1 MYSVAT
7 LVLSLLTFQAGA
19 FDANSKAGQKL
30 MNSARQL
37 ENNGERDVSW
47 MPNYSIKFESCH
59 SLVQVAGEENGGG
72 EDGSSMLFTQHLIE
86 FKLCPSGTCSTGCK
100 NGGRYITNM
109 REFTQMFIEYKE
121 QEKEEKCESI
131 RENCYND
138 DENYCFYQAGAQE
151 CIENENGDDEQNVEE
166 YMECTELEMDNDNN
180 NQNYNWNN
188 NGGDNYMYRQYFV
201 GPKCSNNGKSI
212 NLSLFLDAGCS
223 VPAEDGVYEKISR
236 GYSLPYAKE
245 SMISSEC
252 ISCEQV
258 DEDKYYNNNNNN
270 NNHHHH
276 HHNWT
281 KPWDAD
287 PTIECIPQ
295 PQDVLCGRGKRA
307 YTHPGNQQLQSA
319 IAVQAS
325 EFTSCT
331 SRAEKSFLVR
341 EVVGHVLEN
350 GGRFLKKD
358 FERKDD
364 DDYWYLA
371 SFHDAREKISHAFR
385 NYCPTTTTTR
395 RSNETKTTKSFSS
408 STTSTMDADN
418 NFLSAVTGLCSLS
431 QNVKG

>member
-1 MYSVAT
+1 MHHTINDTTRTSKISSSSSSSRSRSRSSSSSNSNSSSRSSSSSSSSSNGNSSSSSTKKQTIEQFLALNHTSYHTTTTTTWKSDPNTNHLAVVPKEYD
-7 LVLSLLTFQAGA
+7 VLCGRGKYKTTHYGNQLLQKDMVDRYTDFIRANNRFEKSLLVRDCIQAVLRRGGR
-19 FDANSKAGQKL
+19 FLKKKNNTGDWYVTGYPDA
-30 MNSARQL
+30 
-37 ENNGERDVSW
+37 RDKVSHALRN
-47 MPNYSIKFESCH
+47 MSNVNVDKRKG
-59 SLVQVAGEENGGG
+59 L
-72 EDGSSMLFTQHLIE
+72 LFTQH
-86 FKLCPSGTCSTGCK
+86 
-100 NGGRYITNM
+100 
-109 REFTQMFIEYKE
+109 
-121 QEKEEKCESI
+121 
-131 RENCYND
+131 D
-138 DENYCFYQAGAQE
+138 DED
-151 CIENENGDDEQNVEE
+151 DDEAAAAAAAAEE
-166 YMECTELEMDNDNN
+166 EVSATDTTNTKPQKKKQKIISVHKFHKVNN
-180 NQNYNWNN
+180 NNN
-188 NGGDNYMYRQYFV
+188 NNNNNNHYYNYHHT
-201 GPKCSNNGKSI
+201 I
-212 NLSLFLDAGCS
+212 
-223 VPAEDGVYEKISR
+223 
-236 GYSLPYAKE
+236 
-245 SMISSEC
+245 
-252 ISCEQV
+252 
-258 DEDKYYNNNNNN
+258 NNNNNN